1 MRKSQKI
8 RNKSNYSPYLFRDGE
23 HISRDGAI
31 RQIRRCM
38 TDSLPSPDVLRLIEL
53 FHIEPEELS
62 EAGLPYESLK
72 ALEKYALFI

>member
-1 MRKSQKI
+1 MRKNQKI
-8 RNKSNYSPYLFRDGE
+8 RDKSNYSPTLFRDGE

-31 RQIRRCM
+31 RQIRRHM
-38 TDSLPSPDVLRLIEL
+38 TTNTLHPDVLRLIEL